1 MHMHDWVNEW
11 VAHKWMMSELLL
23 CWTTSSPLRCL
34 FSKLFLLWAASYRGD
49 FFTDPLLLWVLRP
62 PCAATRACAKSKTL
76 CLAAVNLQQKSGSIR
91 DAFLPAATPI
101 SLVRK
106 SFLTRF
112 CTVWCFLGP
121 RKYRLCFRNC
131 NPRSRRRVSHLR
143 MFWPVKPHEPGHFNF
158 LAVWLWKLTWW
169 CEAKP
174 GPRSGIRKFA
184 NESFFG
190 DFRGLTDHNKYS
202 RSCHVSAVTSGKV
215 AAQGIS
221 NMAGLIVCSGPVTT
235 TI

>member
-1 MHMHDWVNEW
+1 MNQRINATNWRNESMHMHDWVNEW
-11 VAHKWMMSELLL
+11 VANKWTRSELLL
-23 CWTTSSPLRCL
+23 CWTTSSPLGCL

-112 CTVWCFLGP
+112 CTVWFFWARGSTDPIFAIATPEADAGFPTWECFD
-121 RKYRLCFRNC
+121 
-131 NPRSRRRVSHLR
+131 
-143 MFWPVKPHEPGHFNF
+143 
-158 LAVWLWKLTWW
+158 LWNHMSPDTL
-169 CEAKP
+169 
-174 GPRSGIRKFA
+174 
-184 NESFFG
+184 
-190 DFRGLTDHNKYS
+190 
-202 RSCHVSAVTSGKV
+202 
-215 AAQGIS
+215 IS
-221 NMAGLIVCSGPVTT
+221 
-235 TI
+235 